1 MNDTLSVII
10 SCDCCSWLYVYDG
23 DTEALGGYER
33 PGQCSNPSCLVPE
46 SSGAALC
53 QSLGI

>member
-46 SSGAALC
+46 SSGVALC